1 MTTAN
6 HDLIFC
12 CDAILKADP
21 NFLERVEGSGLRTL
35 PTGKDV
41 NDLAMQFFK
50 KSWKS
55 KKNE

>member
-1 MTTAN
+1 MIQKKCEE
-6 HDLIFC
+6 LG
-12 CDAILKADP
+12 LKCLAYG
-21 NFLERVEGSGLRTL
+21 VEDSGLRTL
-35 PTGKDV
+35 PEGKDV

>member
-1 MTTAN
+1 MIQKKCEE
-6 HDLIFC
+6 LG
-12 CDAILKADP
+12 LKCHAYG
-21 NFLERVEGSGLRTL
+21 VAGSGLRTL
-35 PTGKDV
+35 PEGKDV

>member
-1 MTTAN
+1 MGIECIAYG
-6 HDLIFC
+6 
-12 CDAILKADP
+12 
-21 NFLERVEGSGLRTL
+21 VEGSGLQTL
-35 PTGKDV
+35 PKGKDV

>member
-1 MTTAN
+1 MLQKKCEELGVQCIAYG
-6 HDLIFC
+6 
-12 CDAILKADP
+12 
-21 NFLERVEGSGLRTL
+21 VEDSGLRTL
-35 PTGKDV
+35 PEGKDM